1 MAAVQEQNRLL
12 KRLNITV
19 IASSPDAEAGARE
32 MVSSEKLDFAVGYGM
47 DQQMM
52 DDVHAIPG
60 ERNGELI
67 VQPAEFIIKPGGE
80 IAASVYATTQLGR
93 MSPRE
98 IAVFVKDRS

>member
-1 MAAVQEQNRLL
+1 M
-12 KRLNITV
+12 
-19 IASSPDAEAGARE
+19 IAPSPDTEAGARE
-32 MVSSEKLDFAVGYGM
+32 MVLSEKLDFAVGFGM

-60 ERNGELI
+60 ERKGELI

-80 IAASVYATTQLGR
+80 IAASMYATTQLGR
-93 MSPRE
+93 MNPRE